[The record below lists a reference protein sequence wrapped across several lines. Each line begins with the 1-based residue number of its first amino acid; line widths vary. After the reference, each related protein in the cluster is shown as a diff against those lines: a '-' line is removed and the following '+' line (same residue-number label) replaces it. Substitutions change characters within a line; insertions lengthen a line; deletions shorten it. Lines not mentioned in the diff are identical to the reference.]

1 MLFCCEQSNLDI
13 EDTKVPPPILS
24 TYIKVSKK
32 IYLRKETDVEP
43 DGLGI
48 PGPCIQNITHE

>member
-13 EDTKVPPPILS
+13 EDTIKYPHPS
-24 TYIKVSKK
+24 FQHIKVSKK
-32 IYLRKETDVEP
+32 IYLRKETDVKP

-48 PGPCIQNITHE
+48 SGPCIQNITHE

>member
-1 MLFCCEQSNLDI
+1 MLFCCEQSNLDK

-24 TYIKVSKK
+24 TYQGELK